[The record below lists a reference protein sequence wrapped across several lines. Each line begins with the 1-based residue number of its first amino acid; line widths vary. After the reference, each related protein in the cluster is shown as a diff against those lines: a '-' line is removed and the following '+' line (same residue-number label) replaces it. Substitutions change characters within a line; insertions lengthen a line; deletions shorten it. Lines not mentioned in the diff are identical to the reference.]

1 MEMTVLGVLKMENI
15 QEEDRVKVERIH
27 SVASCGLYCQHHE
40 SAKSPAQFRYPEYAI
55 NAVFA
60 A

>member
-27 SVASCGLYCQHHE
+27 IMVVRRE
-40 SAKSPAQFRYPEYAI
+40 F
-55 NAVFA
+55 
-60 A
+60 